1 MTLSQIKTII
11 TAYVAANSQSNVG
24 TQNAPFTPSYA
35 NLAGLLDKIAKT
47 ITVDGQFADKLEV
60 FNGEELELG
69 RTIEEWYQD
78 LCVVAA
84 YDPTGANALAP
95 TYPTYQDNAY
105 NYSLGRKVI
114 QTTLKYNDYERAFNS
129 PAEYESIVNMVLK
142 RLYDTYAVFKYDAKK
157 QLLANTIAKA
167 EAASNASTLCK
178 VVAAPVDAA
187 TGEAFIEE
195 VKKDVEAAS
204 FVSEGNSLNA
214 TATLGASEG
223 LVLVVKKGTMP
234 ALDVNTMAGA
244 FHLDKLAIP
253 AEIIVVDDF
262 GDANSKYYAML
273 VDKRGIRLHP
283 DYMAVREQMNGKG
296 DFMNFF
302 LHTESTG
309 FISRNTFLRVYKA
322 TA

>member
-1 MTLSQIKTII
+1 MTLSQIKTLV
-11 TAYVAANSQSNVG
+11 TAYVTANSQSNVG
-24 TQNAPFTPSYA
+24 TQNAPFTPTYN

-47 ITVDGQFADKLEV
+47 ITIDGQFADKLEI

-69 RTIEEWYQD
+69 RSIEEFYQD

-84 YDPTGANALAP
+84 YDATGANALAP

-129 PAEYESIVNMVLK
+129 PAEYEAIVNMVLK
-142 RLYDTYAVFKYDAKK
+142 RLYDTYAVFKYDSKK
-157 QLLANTIAKA
+157 QLLSNTISKA
-167 EAASNASTLCK
+167 AAATNAATLVK
-178 VVAAPVDAA
+178 QVAAPVDAN
-187 TGEAFIEE
+187 TGEAFIEQ
-195 VKKDVEAAS
+195 VKKDVEEAS

-234 ALDVNTMAGA
+234 ALDVNTLAGA
-244 FHLDKLAIP
+244 FHQDKLAIP
-253 AEIIVVDDF
+253 AEVVVVDDF
-262 GDANSKYYAML
+262 GDADAKYYAML
-273 VDKRGIRLHP
+273 VDKRAIRLHP
-283 DYMAVREQMNGKG
+283 SYMAVREQMNGKG

-302 LHTESTG
+302 LHTENTG
-309 FISRNTFLRVYKA
+309 FISRNTFLRVYKSA
-322 TA
+322 A

>member
-1 MTLSQIKTII
+1 MTLTQIKQLI
-11 TAYVAANSQSNVG
+11 ASYVAANDQG
-24 TQNAPFTPSYA
+24 NATFTPSYD

-47 ITVDGQFADKLEV
+47 ITIDGQFADKLEV

-78 LCVVAA
+78 LCVVSD
-84 YDPTGANALAP
+84 YDENEDPNSP
-95 TYPTYQDNAY
+95 HYPTYQDNAY
-105 NYSLGRKVI
+105 NYTLGRKVI
-114 QTTLKYNDYERAFNS
+114 KTTLKYNDYERAFNS
-129 PAEYESIVNMVLK
+129 PAEYEAIVNMVIK

-157 QLLANTIAKA
+157 QLLANLIAKA
-167 EAASNASTLCK
+167 GTSAAAGTLVK
-178 VVAAPVDAA
+178 TLAAPVD
-187 TGEAFIEE
+187 TDSGEAFIEQ
-195 VKKDVEAAS
+195 VKKDIEAAS

-253 AEIIVVDDF
+253 AEIVVVDDF
-262 GDANSKYYAML
+262 GDADDIYYAML
-273 VDKRGIRLHP
+273 VDKRAIRLHP
-283 DYMAVREQMNGKG
+283 SYMAVREQLNGAG

-302 LHTESTG
+302 LHTENTG
-309 FISRNTFLRVYKA
+309 FISRNTFLRVYKT